1 MSTNNYNRF
10 PLQLGICLTLFGG
23 LAEATPQDPA
33 TDHPFAPAVNVTRGQ
48 ALRTADIDEV
58 DGEILYER
66 PVHLPYSN
74 MNITLLKV
82 RDARTG
88 EEQRVV
94 LDQNLQPVNYEEL
107 MAIEEGIRKEIYGT
121 MHPDLH
127 RRIIQGSLD
136 AQVDVMIKMRAD
148 EEFVDKSAVDRGTMT
163 EVQLRARSVEST
175 RDLEERVKQAM
186 NDVAQRNGMAPV
198 VAAEVDG
205 PFIIASVRAQEA
217 LALSRDQD
225 IVFVGPVNEV
235 RLNDYPGIPGSD
247 YPDIPESLPTTRT
260 NFVHSNFS
268 KGSGVK
274 IAVLE
279 SGQATTS
286 QTCFPVTARHS
297 SSSGGG
303 SHMTKSLGIISSRYD
318 DGDCDGSWVGYA
330 PEASILMANSNS
342 YTSSYNWAKN
352 RGANVVTMS
361 WHYPSEETSG
371 SLHSRDEYFDYWTS
385 RYPFP
390 TVFTSAGNE
399 AGDGAYASGKGY
411 NFFGVGNVLNDG
423 DGNRCNDRISNSSSW
438 KDPVSSWNDR
448 EIPEIAAPGS
458 RHDLLGTDFGG
469 TSCATPVAASI
480 ATCLIGA
487 NLSLR
492 TWPEGVRAIL
502 QATANFQQ
510 ADGST
515 FGSGIDG
522 KDGTGM
528 LDSWYAAHTG
538 LTRANNTSSYFRG
551 HDYGYISSA
560 SFTNGVMNEVWK
572 VKTETT
578 NSKIRVAFTW
588 NSKTTSSSSVLDA
601 DLDLRVYAPNGSL
614 VAKSSSFD
622 NNYEFVE
629 FTPPM
634 AGSYLIKV
642 RSYSVPSDF
651 SSYFGVAFTTMYDC
665 Q

>member
-1 MSTNNYNRF
+1 MSTKNYNGF
-10 PLQLGICLTLFGG
+10 PLQFGICLALFGG

-33 TDHPFAPAVNVTRGQ
+33 TDLSFAPAVNVTRGQ

-66 PVHLPYSN
+66 QVHLPFTN

-94 LDQNLQPVNYEEL
+94 LDQNLQPVDYEEL

-127 RRIIQGSLD
+127 RRINQGSLD
-136 AQVDVMIKMRAD
+136 ALIDVMIKVNAE

-163 EVQLRARSVEST
+163 DAQLRTRSNEIT
-175 RDLEERVKQAM
+175 QDLEERAKQLM
-186 NDVAQRNGMAPV
+186 NNVAQRNGMAPV
-198 VAAEVDG
+198 VAQEVDG
-205 PFIIASVRAQEA
+205 PFIIATVRAQEA
-217 LALSRDQD
+217 LALSRDEG
-225 IVFVGPVNEV
+225 IVFIGPVNEV
-235 RLNDYPGIPGSD
+235 RLHDA
-247 YPDIPESLPTTRT
+247 PDIPESLPTTRT
-260 NFVHSNFS
+260 NSAHSYS
-268 KGSGVK
+268 KGSGIK

-279 SGQATTS
+279 SGQTTTS
-286 QTCFPVTARHS
+286 QSCFRVSARHTA
-297 SSSGGG
+297 SGGTD
-303 SHMTKSLGIISSRYD
+303 SHMTKSLGIIGSKYNN
-318 DGDCDGSWVGYA
+318 GACNGSWVGYA
-330 PEASILMANSNS
+330 PQASILMANSSS
-342 YTSSYNWAKN
+342 YTSSYSWAKG
-352 RGANVVTMS
+352 RGVDVVTMS
-361 WHYPSEETSG
+361 WHYPSEETTG
-371 SLHSRDEYFDYWTS
+371 SLHSRDEYFDYWTT
-385 RYPFP
+385 RYPYP
-390 TVFTSAGNE
+390 MIFTSAGNQ
-399 AGDGAYASGKGY
+399 AGGGAYSSGKGY

-423 DGNRCNDRISNSSSW
+423 DGNRCDDTISASSSW
-438 KDPVSSWNDR
+438 KDPISSHSDR

-458 RHDLLGTDFGG
+458 THELLGTTFGG

-487 NLSLR
+487 NTSLR
-492 TWPEGVRAIL
+492 TWPEGLRAVM

-510 ADGST
+510 ADGSNFST
-515 FGSGIDG
+515 WSDG

-528 LDSWYAAHTG
+528 LDAWYAVLACKA
-538 LTRANNTSSYFRG
+538 RANNTSSYFRA
-551 HDYGYISSA
+551 HDYGYISNA
-560 SFTNGVMNEVWK
+560 SFTNGYMNETWK
-572 VKTETT
+572 VKTGTT

-614 VAKSSSFD
+614 VATSSSYD
-622 NNYEFVE
+622 NNNEFVE

-634 AGSYLIKV
+634 TGSYTIKV
-642 RSYSVPSDF
+642 RCYSAPSNF

-665 Q
+665 L